1 MPVRRLPLLALL
13 ALAAALIGAAP
24 AAADGYVQL
33 DGTVLRYTGDGIE
46 PSNVTISD
54 QLGVLRLE
62 ENASR
67 MTAGPG
73 CSVSADGYLV
83 ECPELGVE
91 RIEVQLGDVGSDVRI
106 LAPLPADIRGG
117 AGDDLLIGGP
127 AEDTI
132 DGGGGQ
138 DVIGGGPGAD
148 ELHGGPGDDLVTY
161 QDRIGPDGEL
171 LGRRT
176 GVRAMVGRLDWSGGF
191 DERDTISTDVEQVEG
206 GDGADRFSLR
216 DGLRTSVACGGGRDR
231 VDADPRDSVD
241 VDCESGT
248 VAPQRGGARLTIPT
262 LTFPFTS
269 SGDRGRGEVRV
280 LPLLPLRGGAV
291 LLRVSCPL
299 GVGLL
304 DLDGPGCSGRVRFAR
319 GNVSMGIQRVRVARG
334 QVRTLRLPLSSS
346 RNLARRAGG
355 PRDHRHRA
363 ARSRRGAA
371 RAALHRSRVGGE
383 GVHSLHGTR
392 DLRAQIGHGSVTGGS
407 IGSRP

>member
-1 MPVRRLPLLALL
+1 VPVRHLPRLVLL

-24 AAADGYVQL
+24 AYADGFVQL
-33 DGTVLRYTGDGIE
+33 DGTVLRYTGDGVE

-54 QLGVLRLE
+54 ELGVLRLE

-73 CSVSADGYLV
+73 CTVSADGYLV

-91 RIEVQLGDVGSDVRI
+91 RIEVRLGDLGSDVRI
-106 LAPLPADIRGG
+106 LAPLPADIQGG

-127 AEDTI
+127 AEDSI
-132 DGGGGQ
+132 SGGGGQ
-138 DVIGGGPGAD
+138 DVIGGGLGVD
-148 ELHGGPGDDLVTY
+148 VLHGGPGDDLVTY
-161 QDRIGPDGEL
+161 QDRIAPDGEL
-171 LGRRT
+171 LGRREP
-176 GVRAMVGRLDWSGGF
+176 VRVMVGRLDWSGGF
-191 DERDTISTDVEQVEG
+191 DERDTIATDVEQVEG
-206 GDGADRFSLR
+206 GDAADHFYLR

-269 SGDRGRGEVRV
+269 SGDRGRGEMRV
-280 LPLLPLRGGAV
+280 LPVLPLHGSTV

-319 GNVSMGIQRVRVARG
+319 GAVSIGTQRVRIARG
-334 QVRTLRLPLSSS
+334 ATKTLHLALSSS
-346 RNLARRAGG
+346 RTLARRPGG
-355 PRDHRHRA
+355 LALTATALPD
-363 ARSRRGAA
+363 RGAV
-371 RAALHRSRVGGE
+371 RRVLSFRVRG
-383 GVHSLHGTR
+383 
-392 DLRAQIGHGSVTGGS
+392 
-407 IGSRP
+407 